1 MYIFA
6 TLLDKKLSDR
16 YNNQKSIGQF
26 VTILSVNKTRELM
39 GALRSFFVYGRSASF
54 FLRHG
59 KVRSEYE

>member
-16 YNNQKSIGQF
+16 YNSQKSIGQF

-54 FLRHG
+54 FCVTG
-59 KVRSEYE
+59 K